1 MASRRFSP
9 GDITP
14 GDGRLHRHRL
24 IVLTGGVVDL
34 VESAGGFLCDRARAG
49 WEVSV
54 HLAGGVDARPLAIL
68 GITTHEPDADF
79 ASVIASCSRGAVLAV
94 GAGLLARDAAIRD
107 DVSRM
112 VVHGLREVIVWGR
125 SGPREIGR
133 ALEPATHPLSAAA
146 RAFKAQALLA
156 AGSDALDTGAVAP
169 DEVLFRLRG
178 RPRLLRSV

>member
-9 GDITP
+9 GDITA
-14 GDGRLHRHRL
+14 GDGRPHRYRL
-24 IVLTGGVVDL
+24 IVLAGGVADV

-54 HLAGGVDARPLAIL
+54 HLTGGVDARPLAIL

-79 ASVIASCSRGAVLAV
+79 ASVIGSSSRGAVLAV

-112 VVHGLREVIVWGR
+112 VVHGLTEVTVWGR
-125 SGPREIGR
+125 PGPGGIGR
-133 ALEPATHPLSAAA
+133 GLEPATHPLSAAA

-156 AGSDALDTGAVAP
+156 AGSDALDTGTVAA
-169 DEVLFRLRG
+169 DEMLFRLRG
-178 RPRLLRSV
+178 RPRLLHSV